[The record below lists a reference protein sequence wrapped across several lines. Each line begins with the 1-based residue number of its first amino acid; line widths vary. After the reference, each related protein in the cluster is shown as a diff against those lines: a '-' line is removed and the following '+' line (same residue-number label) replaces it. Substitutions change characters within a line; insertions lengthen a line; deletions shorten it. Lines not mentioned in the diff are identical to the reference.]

1 MSGTNECA
9 TTPREKSGDFLKA
22 ERALADL
29 LCKPVPTAP
38 LAQRLHAQQ
47 VRDLRQ
53 MVSDHSH
60 AWAASRQAQTT
71 TVSTSAQEATP

>member
-1 MSGTNECA
+1 MSGANQRA
-9 TTPREKSGDFLKA
+9 TTPREKSGELLKA

-53 MVSDHSH
+53 MVSDHTH

-71 TVSTSAQEATP
+71 TASTPEQEATP